1 MKDLK
6 YSNLKIDEN
15 HILVKMID
23 IESNNVLWECENKSF
38 DLKEDCLIKDKD
50 FKESENIK

>member
-6 YSNLKIDEN
+6 YSNLEIDEN

-23 IESNNVLWECENKSF
+23 MESNNVLWECENKSF
-38 DLKEDCLIKDKD
+38 ELTEEC
-50 FKESENIK
+50 FKLSKRKREN

>member
-23 IESNNVLWECENKSF
+23 MENDEVLWECENKSF
-38 DLKEDCLIKDKD
+38 NLKEDYWNKNKEY
-50 FKESENIK
+50 KESEKTK

>member
-15 HILVKMID
+15 HILVKMINMEND
-23 IESNNVLWECENKSF
+23 EVL
-38 DLKEDCLIKDKD
+38 
-50 FKESENIK
+50 

>member
-6 YSNLKIDEN
+6 YSNLKIDKN

-23 IESNNVLWECENKSF
+23 MENDEVLWECENKSF
-38 DLKEDCLIKDKD
+38 NLKEDYWNKNKEY
-50 FKESENIK
+50 KESEKTK

>member
-23 IESNNVLWECENKSF
+23 MESNNVLWECENKSF
-38 DLKEDCLIKDKD
+38 ELTEDCWNYDKERE
-50 FKESENIK
+50 KTK

>member
-6 YSNLKIDEN
+6 YFNLKIDEN

-23 IESNNVLWECENKSF
+23 MENDEVLWECENKSF
-38 DLKEDCLIKDKD
+38 NLKEDYWNKN
-50 FKESENIK
+50 KEYKEREKAK

>member
-23 IESNNVLWECENKSF
+23 MENNEVLWECENKSF

-50 FKESENIK
+50 FKESENTL